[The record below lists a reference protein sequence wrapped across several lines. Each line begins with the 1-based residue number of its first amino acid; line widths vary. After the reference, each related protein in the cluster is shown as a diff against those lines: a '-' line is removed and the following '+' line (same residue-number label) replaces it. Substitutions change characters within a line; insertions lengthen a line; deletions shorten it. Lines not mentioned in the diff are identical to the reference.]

1 MGEPVIYDMQHIRN
15 IAIIAH
21 VDHGKTTLVDCLL
34 KQSGTFRANQ
44 HESSE
49 VRLMDSMDLE
59 KEKGIT
65 IRAKNAAF
73 KYKNY
78 HINIVDTPGHA
89 DFGGEVERI
98 MNMIDG
104 VLLVVDSAEGPQAQT
119 RFVLRKALEAGAKP
133 IVVINKIDRE
143 NANPKKVLDQVFE
156 LFMSL
161 NATDEQLDFPFIYCS
176 AKEGYAKV
184 ELDHVAGTMEPLFDA
199 IVKHIPPPRAHAGDG
214 FQMLVA
220 NLDYSEYLGRIA
232 FGKIYEG
239 KVKVGDPAICRHGTG
254 KISKGKVTM
263 LYHFEGMKRIEIQEA
278 HAGDIVGI
286 TGFEEV
292 FIGES
297 ITDSEAR
304 PALPYIPIDPPTI
317 QMEFAVNDGPLAG
330 KDGKLVTAR
339 HIWDRLVKEIRTN
352 VALRIAQTSDPKI
365 FAVSGRGEM
374 QIAILVEQMRREG
387 HEVLVSRPE
396 VLWKKDPATGNALE
410 PIEKLFVEIPSENL
424 GTIMENLSGRK
435 AQITNMNHVGNQVS
449 VEALVP
455 MRGLIGFET
464 DLVNSTK
471 GMGVMSHL
479 FHEYGEDRGEIAAR
493 KNGSLVSMDGGE
505 ATSYA
510 LNMVQERGRLM
521 IQPGDEVYVGMIV
534 GENARENDIPVN
546 PVKEKRLTNMRS
558 QGDGKGIQLAP
569 PMKLSLERA
578 LEYIDVDEY
587 VEATPKNLRLR
598 KKVLD
603 ENQRKRSEKSRAIKF
618 IEA

>member
-1 MGEPVIYDMQHIRN
+1 MQHIRN

-44 HESSE
+44 AETQVE
-49 VRLMDSMDLE
+49 RLMDSMDLE

-73 KYKNY
+73 KYKDF

-89 DFGGEVERI
+89 DFGGEVERVLR
-98 MNMIDG
+98 MADG
-104 VLLVVDSAEGPQAQT
+104 CLLLVDALEGPMPQT
-119 RFVLRKALEAGAKP
+119 RFVLSKALELGLKP

-176 AKEGYAKV
+176 AKMGYAKN
-184 ELDHVAGTMEPLFDA
+184 ELTDVTDTMEPLFNA
-199 IVKHIPPPRAHAGDG
+199 IVKHIPPPRAQAGEG
-214 FQMLVA
+214 FQLLVS
-220 NLDYSEYLGRIA
+220 NLDYSDYMGRIA
-232 FGKIYEG
+232 FGKIVEG
-239 KVKVGDPAICRHGTG
+239 HLTVGESAICRHGNG
-254 KISKGKVTM
+254 KITKGKITM
-263 LYHFEGMKRIEIQEA
+263 LYHFEGMKRIEITEA
-278 HAGDIVGI
+278 GAGDIVGVA
-286 TGFEEV
+286 GFENV

-297 ITDSEAR
+297 LCDSEAR
-304 PALPYIPIDPPTI
+304 ASLPYIPIDPPTI

-330 KDGKLVTAR
+330 QDGKLVTAR

-365 FAVSGRGEM
+365 FSVAGRGEM

-396 VLWKKDPATGNALE
+396 VLWKKSPTGEPLE
-410 PIEKLFVEIPSENL
+410 PIEKVFVETPSENL
-424 GTIMENLSGRK
+424 GAVMECLAFRK
-435 AQITNMNHVGNQVS
+435 GQITNMVHAGNLVS
-449 VEALVP
+449 VEALAP

-464 DLVNSTK
+464 DLVNMTK

-493 KNGSLVSMDGGE
+493 KNGSLVSMDTGE

-510 LNMVQERGRLM
+510 LNMAQERGRLM
-521 IQPGDEVYVGMIV
+521 IEPGDQVYVGMIV
-534 GENARENDIPVN
+534 GENARESDIPVN
-546 PVKEKRLTNMRS
+546 PVKEKKLTNMRS
-558 QGDGKGIQLAP
+558 QGDGKGIQLSP
-569 PMKLSLERA
+569 PLKLSLERA

-598 KKVLD
+598 KKILD
-603 ENQRKRSEKSRAIKF
+603 ENQRKRSEKKRSIRF
-618 IEA
+618 VEE

>member
-1 MGEPVIYDMQHIRN
+1 MQHIRN

-44 HESSE
+44 AETQVE
-49 VRLMDSMDLE
+49 RLMDSMDLE

-73 KYKNY
+73 KYKDF

-176 AKEGYAKV
+176 AKMGYAKN
-184 ELDHVAGTMEPLFDA
+184 ELTDVTDTMEPLFNA
-199 IVKHIPPPRAHAGDG
+199 IVKHIPPPRAQAGEG
-214 FQMLVA
+214 FQLLVS
-220 NLDYSEYLGRIA
+220 NLDYSDYMGRIA
-232 FGKIYEG
+232 FGKIVEG
-239 KVKVGDPAICRHGTG
+239 KLTVGESAICRHGNG
-254 KISKGKVTM
+254 KITKGKITM
-263 LYHFEGMKRIEIQEA
+263 LYHFEGMKRIEITEA
-278 HAGDIVGI
+278 GAGDIVGVA
-286 TGFEEV
+286 GFENV

-297 ITDSEAR
+297 LCDSEAR
-304 PALPYIPIDPPTI
+304 ASLPYIPIDPPTI

-330 KDGKLVTAR
+330 QDGKLVTAR

-365 FAVSGRGEM
+365 FSVAGRGEM

-396 VLWKKDPATGNALE
+396 VLWKKSPTGEPLE
-410 PIEKLFVEIPSENL
+410 PIEKVFVETPSENL
-424 GTIMENLSGRK
+424 GAVMECLAFRK
-435 AQITNMNHVGNQVS
+435 GQITNMVHAGNLVS
-449 VEALVP
+449 VEALAP

-464 DLVNSTK
+464 DLVNMTK

-493 KNGSLVSMDGGE
+493 KNGSLVSMDTGE

-510 LNMVQERGRLM
+510 LNMAQERGRLM
-521 IQPGDEVYVGMIV
+521 IEPGDQVYVGMIV
-534 GENARENDIPVN
+534 GENARESDIPVN
-546 PVKEKRLTNMRS
+546 PVKEKKLTNMRS
-558 QGDGKGIQLAP
+558 QGDGKGIQLSP
-569 PMKLSLERA
+569 PLKLSLERA

-598 KKVLD
+598 KKILD
-603 ENQRKRSEKSRAIKF
+603 ENQRKRSEKKRSIRF
-618 IEA
+618 VEE